1 MWHPSDSIHQPGH
14 CQGPESIN
22 HHVWFTHTCVSAIQ
36 PSSETSHRPRF
47 LPSGMLGCHQVP
59 PPHTLI
65 VLHALQS
72 MRLLQGPKP
81 QLWVEEG
88 PASAFRLFH
97 PCTWSYVAFVEHLGW
112 HVCLIW
118 LPDKPFPTPACGL
131 KPLEMGCHEP
141 QPPGLTPT
149 PANEGWRK
157 GKNHI

>member
-1 MWHPSDSIHQPGH
+1 MIVFTNLGTARVQKALTTTCGSPIRVYQPYSHLQRQAIGH
-14 CQGPESIN
+14 
-22 HHVWFTHTCVSAIQ
+22 A
-36 PSSETSHRPRF
+36 SSPLACWGATRS
-47 LPSGMLGCHQVP
+47 

-118 LPDKPFPTPACGL
+118 LPDKPFPTPACGP

-141 QPPGLTPT
+141 QSPGLTPT